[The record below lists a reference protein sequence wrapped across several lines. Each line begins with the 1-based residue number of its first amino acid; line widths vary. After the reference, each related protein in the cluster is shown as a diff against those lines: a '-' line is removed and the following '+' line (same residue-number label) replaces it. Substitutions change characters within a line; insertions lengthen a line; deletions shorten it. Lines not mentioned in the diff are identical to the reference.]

1 MGVVNDALPT
11 DSARLLEVAIEALPA
26 SVVNVFEGID
36 RLLYFRLP
44 LKNKFRRITV
54 RDGLIL
60 RGPGGWAEVS
70 PFWDYDARESAQW
83 LRAGLEAAQS
93 EPLRRKREAVPVNAT
108 VPVVDPQVAF
118 DIVKNSGG
126 ARTVKVKVADP
137 NSTISEDC
145 ARIEA
150 VRDALGPAGQIRV
163 DANAAWDVPQALE
176 AIRELNRACQSRG
189 GADLEY
195 VEQPCATVEEL
206 ARVRQQVDVRIAA
219 DESVRR
225 ASDPLAVA
233 RAGAADLVI
242 VKVQPLG
249 GAKRLIDVV
258 ERAGLPAVVSSALD
272 SSVGLARGV
281 ECAAALDE
289 LPFACGLATSQMF
302 TADVTKTPL
311 RPVDGVIIPQE
322 IEIDE
327 AAVSFLPHR
336 RDEAEHLTRWL
347 ARLEEMV
354 HCL

>member
-1 MGVVNDALPT
+1 MNDALPT

-44 LKNKFRRITV
+44 LKNRFRRITV

-83 LRAGLEAAQS
+83 LRGGLEAAQS
-93 EPLRRKREAVPVNAT
+93 EPLPRKREAVPVNAT

-150 VRDALGPAGQIRV
+150 VREALGSAGQIRV
-163 DANAAWDVPQALE
+163 DANAAWDVPQALQ
-176 AIRELNRACQSRG
+176 AIRELNRACQSGG

-272 SSVGLARGV
+272 SSVGLVRGV

-311 RPVDGVIIPQE
+311 RPVDGVITPQE